1 MKFFTR
7 YSPPK
12 SLPSF
17 VGGRSMTRQEFAP
30 DCDINRI
37 IARVGLGTLAP
48 LHSPEPVYTDL
59 DAVPQDYEAAFAMI
73 EDARS
78 RFLALPSK
86 VREFFRNDPGAML
99 SFLGDKS
106 NREKAI
112 ELGLIV
118 PPKVP
123 SPDDVRSGKV
133 VQENLVN
140 A

>member
-7 YSPPK
+7 YSPPI
-12 SLPSF
+12 SF
-17 VGGRSMTRQEFAP
+17 ATAVVGRSMTRQEFQA

-59 DAVPQDYEAAFAMI
+59 DAIPQDYESAFAMI

-86 VREFFRNDPGAML
+86 VREYFKNDPGSML
-99 SFLGDKS
+99 SFLADKS
-106 NREKAI
+106 NRDKAI
-112 ELGLIV
+112 ELGLIPAPRV
-118 PPKVP
+118 PT
-123 SPDDVRSGKV
+123 PDDVSSGKAI
-133 VQENLVN
+133 QDDLPN